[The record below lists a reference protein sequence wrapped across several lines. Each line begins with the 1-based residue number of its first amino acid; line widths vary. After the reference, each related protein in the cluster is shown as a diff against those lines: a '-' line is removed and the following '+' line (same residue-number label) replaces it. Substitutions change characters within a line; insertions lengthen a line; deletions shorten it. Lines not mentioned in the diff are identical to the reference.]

1 MPTAP
6 LYNGPQVA
14 LGQGQAQGLNPNIS
28 PSQMDGGLSSSLG
41 GIGRALGGM
50 YIEER
55 NKADDIAAQD
65 AIARA
70 QNKQT
75 DLLYNPK
82 TGVMFRKGADLY
94 ENARQFADDFQ
105 TEMDGIRN
113 SLGNDRVKER
123 FQRVRDSLWNEFN
136 RSLSIHVNREI
147 VDTAK
152 TSTENFLASTKTRA
166 MTALDADI
174 ATALPRKDDGTFNF
188 YDWDMAVQ
196 LMEGAIGEQAR
207 RTGQGAP
214 DVEKAIRENIG
225 EFHVQAIRLLS
236 EKGDTEAVKA
246 YQEQYKAQIPHTAK
260 ATIANVIERGTA
272 IQESQSWSDKI
283 LGMVMPDP
291 SMPELDGKK
300 PTLQEQEEA
309 ANRLVK
315 DLLKDK
321 GKLRDDVQSRV
332 STEFYRRHQAQKGYQ
347 EDQFNNYA
355 ARIQKNESFDIV
367 SKEAGFSEMT
377 VPQQLLVQNIADEK
391 TKRKDFGR
399 DGGKVYR
406 YEATAFS
413 NDPAVRDWF
422 RSLDLTNLGLTPKE
436 FEDLKKTQ
444 IELQK
449 SQLSEQDKLV
459 FESGRS
465 VHQIASDAMSS
476 LGWTNEDEA
485 GRQNKYKFQKRLE
498 EEVRAVELRTKKKAI
513 PADVQQIADELILKA
528 AVKGRFW
535 GSDEKFMFELSA
547 AEAAAPETKIAM
559 GSITADTKERLRSQF
574 QKTSGR
580 MPTDNEI
587 QSMYYNEV
595 RLKQQTRGL
604 NFKR

>member
-50 YIEER
+50 YIAER
-55 NKADDIAAQD
+55 DKADDIAAQD

-123 FQRVRDSLWNEFN
+123 FQRVRESLWNEFN

-166 MTALDADI
+166 MTALDADP
-174 ATALPRKDDGTFNF
+174 ATVLPRKDDGTFNF
-188 YDWDMAVQ
+188 YDWDMSLQ

-246 YQEQYKAQIPHTAK
+246 YQERYKAQIPYTAK
-260 ATIANVIERGTA
+260 ATVANVVERGTA

-283 LGMVMPDP
+283 LGMARPDP

-309 ANRLVK
+309 ANRLIK

-332 STEFYRRHQAQKGYQ
+332 SAEFSRQQQAQKEYQ
-347 EDQFNNYA
+347 GDRFNSYA
-355 ARIQKNESFDIV
+355 TRVQKNENYDIM
-367 SKEAGFSEMT
+367 SKEAGFWEMT
-377 VPQQLLVQNIADEK
+377 PQQRELVQNIADEK
-391 TKRKDFGR
+391 AKGKDLGK
-399 DGGKVYR
+399 DEGKVYR
-406 YEATAFS
+406 FLAAAYS
-413 NDPAVRDWF
+413 NDESTREWF
-422 RSLDLTNLGLTPKE
+422 RSMDLTNQGLTPKE
-436 FEDLKKTQ
+436 FTELKTAQ
-444 IELQK
+444 MHLQQSK
-449 SQLSEQDKLV
+449 LSEQDKLAY
-459 FESGRS
+459 ENIRS
-465 VHQIASDAMSS
+465 VHEIASDAMSS
-476 LGWTNEDEA
+476 LGWTDKDEA

-528 AVKGRFW
+528 AVKGRFF
-535 GSDEKFMFELSA
+535 GSNEKFMFELSA

-559 GSITADTKERLRSQF
+559 ESINVDTKERLRSQF
-574 QKTSGR
+574 QKTNGR

-595 RLKQQTRGL
+595 RLKQQDRRL
-604 NFKR
+604 NFRK